1 MPTVVDASKRLQI
14 LTLRK
19 AGNTFPQIAKQ
30 VGVHEQTAM
39 RVFARYGNTQ
49 TAPLAAK
56 IASKERILERMSTIL
71 ESADKTTDSIAAGK
85 LIALMQ
91 GYLTPEQG
99 RAAQVNINMLGG
111 SVDISAMEKEYEALR
126 APTTHAL
133 SVGDTQV
140 STNANDALISQ
151 PSGNS
156 APLAAGGNLVAGVE
170 PPIELESNTLSSS
183 TDFPEIFDNVDDK
196 K

>member
-1 MPTVVDASKRLQI
+1 VPTVVDASKRLQI

>member
-1 MPTVVDASKRLQI
+1 VPATIDASKRLEI

-19 AGNTFPQIAKQ
+19 AGNTFTQIAAQ

-39 RVFARYGNTQ
+39 RVFARYKDTQ
-49 TAPLAAK
+49 PASLAAK
-56 IASKERILERMSTIL
+56 IASKERILERMTTIL

-111 SVDISAMEKEYEALR
+111 SVDISAMEREYEALR
-126 APTTHAL
+126 APTTHAHTL
-133 SVGDTQV
+133 VDT
-140 STNANDALISQ
+140 SPSPNANDAIVGQRGENGALLGSVGD
-151 PSGNS
+151 SLG
-156 APLAAGGNLVAGVE
+156 GVE
-170 PPIELESNTLSSS
+170 PPSKLESNTLSSS
-183 TDFPEIFDNVDDK
+183 LDFLENSGKGDDQK
-196 K
+196 